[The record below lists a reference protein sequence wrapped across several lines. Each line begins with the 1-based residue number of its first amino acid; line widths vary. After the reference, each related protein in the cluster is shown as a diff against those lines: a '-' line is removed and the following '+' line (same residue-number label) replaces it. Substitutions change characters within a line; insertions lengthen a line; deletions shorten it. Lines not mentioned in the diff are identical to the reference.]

1 MKTISVLLFV
11 LSLAVPCG
19 AAEVV
24 PQVHT
29 VTRVDDTT
37 LTWYLHTPAGPRYP
51 LVLILQGSQCEN
63 VYHHFDRAIER
74 LTAGGVG
81 VVCIEKRGM
90 GPTTSGP
97 TDEFLRRNTVY
108 DRVLDILTVVAV
120 LRRTQKAW
128 DGRLVV
134 VGGSEGGLVAE
145 MAAPLVPETV
155 AVVAIASG
163 EGMPMRELLPLQMA
177 AEMRQAG
184 ASPAAVDSHL
194 AEVRKQ
200 MDAFRQNPTPWK
212 QWGSDGKVAVNT
224 WRWWDAILDVRAL
237 NALEQVD
244 VPILIVQGA
253 DDVQC
258 PPESARLIEERF
270 AHLHKQ
276 NLTLRRYPG
285 VKHDMTTPAGA
296 RAIDETLQWILQRLS
311 SQPLLPGVI
320 SGFLHR
326 LMQPLV

>member
-1 MKTISVLLFV
+1 MK
-11 LSLAVPCG
+11 
-19 AAEVV
+19 
-24 PQVHT
+24 
-29 VTRVDDTT
+29 RVDDTT
-37 LTWYLHTPAGPRYP
+37 LTWYLYAPARPRYP

-63 VYHHFDRAIER
+63 VYHHFDRIVD
-74 LTAGGVG
+74 LLVSHGVG

-90 GPTTSGP
+90 GPSVSGP

-120 LRRTQKAW
+120 LRRTEKGW
-128 DGRLVV
+128 DRRLVV

-145 MAAPLVPETV
+145 MAAPLVGETS

-163 EGMPMRELLPLQMA
+163 EGMPMRELLPIQMA
-177 AEMRQAG
+177 AEMRQSG
-184 ASPAAVDSHL
+184 ASSSAVDAHL
-194 AEVRKQ
+194 ADVRKQ
-200 MDAFRQNPTPWK
+200 MDEFRQNPTPWK

-224 WRWWDAILDVRAL
+224 WRWWDSILDVRAL

-244 VPILIVQGA
+244 APILIVQGA

-258 PPESARLIEERF
+258 PLESARIIEERF
-270 AHLHKQ
+270 AALKKH

-296 RAIDETLQWILQRLS
+296 RAIDETLQWILQRLEAS
-311 SQPLLPGVI
+311 
-320 SGFLHR
+320 
-326 LMQPLV
+326 